1 MKNVKMYEPDDQ
13 MISLIRDNYTVLQNL
28 SAFGISLGFGNKTVR
43 EVCEEQNVDT
53 FTFLAIVN
61 LTINGY
67 HSHDDIPNLDV
78 FTLLNYL
85 EASHKYYIEF
95 QLPFIRKELVE
106 ALDDNSK
113 LGKLIMKIFDDY
125 ANFIKHHMKSEEA
138 NLFPYVD
145 KLLHGNIKENYD
157 IETFSKHHA
166 QTGDKIKE
174 LKSII
179 IKYLPSDSKS
189 NQLLTPTLY
198 DIFNLEEL
206 LKLHTNVEDMIF
218 MPAVKHLEEKKKALL
233 KNADNPISTII
244 EQTTDNGE
252 LLSDREK
259 DVIVGVVQGL
269 TNKEIAEKLFI
280 APNTVMTHRR
290 NIAKKLQ
297 IHTAAGLT
305 IYAIVNQL
313 VDLSNVKL

>member
-1 MKNVKMYEPDDQ
+1 MKNVKMYEPNDQ

-138 NLFPYVD
+138 NLFPICYC
-145 KLLHGNIKENYD
+145 HQG
-157 IETFSKHHA
+157 
-166 QTGDKIKE
+166 
-174 LKSII
+174 
-179 IKYLPSDSKS
+179 P
-189 NQLLTPTLY
+189 QLIP
-198 DIFNLEEL
+198 F
-206 LKLHTNVEDMIF
+206 
-218 MPAVKHLEEKKKALL
+218 
-233 KNADNPISTII
+233 
-244 EQTTDNGE
+244 
-252 LLSDREK
+252 
-259 DVIVGVVQGL
+259 
-269 TNKEIAEKLFI
+269 
-280 APNTVMTHRR
+280 
-290 NIAKKLQ
+290 
-297 IHTAAGLT
+297 
-305 IYAIVNQL
+305 
-313 VDLSNVKL
+313 

>member
-1 MKNVKMYEPDDQ
+1 MKNVKMYEPNDK

-28 SAFGISLGFGNKTVR
+28 SSFGISLGFGNKTVR

-67 HSHDDIPNLDV
+67 HSHDDIPHLDIA
-78 FTLLNYL
+78 TLLNYL
-85 EASHKYYIEF
+85 KAAHTYYLDF
-95 QLPFIRKELVE
+95 QLPFIRKELDE
-106 ALDDNSK
+106 ALDDGNK
-113 LGKLIMKIFDDY
+113 LGRLIMKIFDDY
-125 ANFIKHHMKSEEA
+125 ASFIKHHMKSEEET
-138 NLFPYVD
+138 LFPYVD

-157 IETFSKHHA
+157 IETFSKHHYQA
-166 QTGDKIKE
+166 GDKLKE

-189 NQLLTPTLY
+189 NHLLTATLY
-198 DIFNLEEL
+198 DIYNLEEWL
-206 LKLHTNVEDMIF
+206 TLHTNVEDMIF
-218 MPAVKHLEEKKKALL
+218 MPAVKLLEEKKRAIL
-233 KNADNPISTII
+233 KNLDNPISSII
-244 EQTTDNGE
+244 EQTADTSDT
-252 LLSDREK
+252 LSDREK